1 MKVGEGKGYTMYAFA
16 CMYLRNAEAQLHRAE
31 QGPNGKW
38 AGETGRRKTQSRHSL
53 NKPNPTHKPHLKQT
67 GLHLQRVPWYP
78 GSESFFLKEEHGNVG
93 CFQCALCASCW
104 VQAALTTVLTLGTEP
119 QLSRSHHGCSLVG
132 TLRFNQLLPLLR
144 TLPLNALGTL
154 KQTLLTPASEVNFLF
169 ILKGH

>member
-1 MKVGEGKGYTMYAFA
+1 MHLPV
-16 CMYLRNAEAQLHRAE
+16 CINLRNAEAQLHRAE

-38 AGETGRRKTQSRHSL
+38 AGETGRRKTQSGHSL
-53 NKPNPTHKPHLKQT
+53 NKLNPTHKPHLKQT

-78 GSESFFLKEEHGNVG
+78 GSESFFPERGTWECG
-93 CFQCALCASCW
+93 
-104 VQAALTTVLTLGTEP
+104 VLPMCLMCLLLGAGSP
-119 QLSRSHHGCSLVG
+119 NNRSHTRNRATAQQVTSWVFPGG